1 MSTRFR
7 LGNISD
13 GFRDTESGEVSLSGN
28 VNDFSDDYNSIDK
41 SHILNIHTQLMT
53 KNNIK

>member
-1 MSTRFR
+1 MSTRFC

-41 SHILNIHTQLMT
+41 SHILNIHTYLMT